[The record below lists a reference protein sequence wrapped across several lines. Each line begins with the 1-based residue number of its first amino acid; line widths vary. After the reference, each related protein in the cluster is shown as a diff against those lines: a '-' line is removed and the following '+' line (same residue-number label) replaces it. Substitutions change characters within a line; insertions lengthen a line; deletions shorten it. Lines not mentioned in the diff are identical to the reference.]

1 VVLRLLVLSPVA
13 AILAIAGVALADEAG
28 IVDPWDAG
36 LSGWFGEPV
45 ADPAADIARI
55 NVEPRRGAAPSAVPG
70 DQGIVIQPWGSA
82 PLDLASDP
90 WIPSARS
97 RGTSTRAPLSA
108 SVKPRQHGNW
118 AYVVDEIIDPWHRSG
133 GGVARDP
140 LIVDPW
146 AR

>member
-13 AILAIAGVALADEAG
+13 AILAIGGVALADEAG
-28 IVDPWDAG
+28 IVDPWDSG
-36 LSGWFGEPV
+36 LSGWFGEP
-45 ADPAADIARI
+45 AAEPAADIAR
-55 NVEPRRGAAPSAVPG
+55 VDELRRAAAPTAVPG
-70 DQGIVIQPWGSA
+70 DHGIVIQPWGSA

-90 WIPSARS
+90 WVTSARS

-108 SVKPRQHGNW
+108 SAKPHHHANW
-118 AYVVDEIIDPWHRSG
+118 AYVIDEIIDPWRRSG
-133 GGVARDP
+133 GRVSRDP